1 MGNEKDIVMGHKR
14 WNDGYSQ
21 GNKRLFGK
29 NWLQGI
35 FDPVFVARSRVR
47 ATKCDPLAKIWGV
60 AKKDTAT
67 IFEVSVP

>member
-1 MGNEKDIVMGHKR
+1 MVLKLSVHKPAAFFLRSDKEISEK
-14 WNDGYSQ
+14 WNFLNDGYSQ

-47 ATKCDPLAKIWGV
+47 ATKCDRLEKI
-60 AKKDTAT
+60 
-67 IFEVSVP
+67 